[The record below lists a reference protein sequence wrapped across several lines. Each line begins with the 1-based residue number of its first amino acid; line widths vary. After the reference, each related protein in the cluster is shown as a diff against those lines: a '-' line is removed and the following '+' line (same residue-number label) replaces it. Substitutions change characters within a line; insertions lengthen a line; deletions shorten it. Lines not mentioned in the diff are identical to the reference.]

1 MNVKEITEG
10 VYYAGVN
17 DRVTALF
24 EGACGPYRRG
34 VSYNSYIVKGRM
46 HTALIDT
53 VRIDEVREFLSNIS
67 PHPGWQTD

>member
-17 DRVTALF
+17 DKGHHFVRGLWPIP
-24 EGACGPYRRG
+24 EG
-34 VSYNSYIVKGRM
+34 VSYNSYIVKGRNA
-46 HTALIDT
+46 TALIDT

>member
-24 EGACGPYRRG
+24 EGPVA
-34 VSYNSYIVKGRM
+34 
-46 HTALIDT
+46 HTGGCEL
-53 VRIDEVREFLSNIS
+53 
-67 PHPGWQTD
+67 